1 MKKTNKEAPQ
11 EQQAASQP
19 DYVADLLKNGTTT
32 LTAPTREEL
41 GEMFDQIPADV
52 RVGAGAVGRNSETG
66 AFTLLI
72 HLIKNKEDNGNTK
85 RTKS

>member
-1 MKKTNKEAPQ
+1 MKKTTKTEAPQ

-19 DYVADLLKNGTTT
+19 DYVADLLKNGSTT

-41 GEMFDQIPADV
+41 AEMVNEIPADV

-72 HLIKNKEDNGNTK
+72 HLIKD
-85 RTKS
+85 

>member
-1 MKKTNKEAPQ
+1 MSNKKKNQT

-41 GEMFDQIPADV
+41 AEMVNEIPADV
-52 RVGAGAVGRNSETG
+52 RIGTGAVGQNRDTG
-66 AFTLLI
+66 LFSIRIDILI
-72 HLIKNKEDNGNTK
+72 
-85 RTKS
+85 

>member
-1 MKKTNKEAPQ
+1 MTKTKKNQT

-41 GEMFDQIPADV
+41 AEMVNEIPADV
-52 RVGAGAVGRNSETG
+52 RIGTG
-66 AFTLLI
+66 AIGQNRDTGLFSIRIDILI
-72 HLIKNKEDNGNTK
+72 
-85 RTKS
+85 

>member
-1 MKKTNKEAPQ
+1 MTKTKKNQT

-41 GEMFDQIPADV
+41 AEMLDQIPADV
-52 RVGAGAVGRNSETG
+52 RVGAGAVGQNRDTG
-66 AFTLLI
+66 LFSIRIDILI
-72 HLIKNKEDNGNTK
+72 
-85 RTKS
+85 

>member
-32 LTAPTREEL
+32 LTAQTRDEL
-41 GEMFDQIPADV
+41 AEMLDQIPADV

-72 HLIKNKEDNGNTK
+72 HLIKNKEDNGNT
-85 RTKS
+85 

>member
-1 MKKTNKEAPQ
+1 MKKTKTEAPQ

-41 GEMFDQIPADV
+41 AEMVNEIPADV

-66 AFTLLI
+66 AFTLLS
-72 HLIKNKEDNGNTK
+72 HLIKNKEDNGNT
-85 RTKS
+85 

>member
-41 GEMFDQIPADV
+41 AEMLDQIPADV
-52 RVGAGAVGRNSETG
+52 RVGAGAVGQNRDTG
-66 AFTLLI
+66 LFSI
-72 HLIKNKEDNGNTK
+72 RIDIIKSD
-85 RTKS
+85 

>member
-1 MKKTNKEAPQ
+1 MTKTKKNQT
-11 EQQAASQP
+11 EQQAAQP

-41 GEMFDQIPADV
+41 AEMVNEIPADV
-52 RVGAGAVGRNSETG
+52 RIGTGAVGRNSETG

-72 HLIKNKEDNGNTK
+72 HLIKNKEDNGNT
-85 RTKS
+85 

>member
-1 MKKTNKEAPQ
+1 MKKTKTEAPQ

-41 GEMFDQIPADV
+41 AEMLDQIPADV
-52 RVGAGAVGRNSETG
+52 RVGAGAVGQNRDTG
-66 AFTLLI
+66 LFSI
-72 HLIKNKEDNGNTK
+72 RIDIIKSD
-85 RTKS
+85 